1 MTLVPPEN
9 FAMLVHILPAH
20 CVYPVHLLRC
30 CILLTCILT
39 LNPLAST
46 YTLNVCRVAHGVYR
60 SSYPTKKTLPF
71 LKHIGVRSIV
81 YLCLEEY
88 TDGAKKFLEEND
100 IRLFPHG
107 TPGSTRRC
115 PLPWKL
121 VCASLPDH
129 FRFQATKSRL
139 TGWTR
144 LLCTAPCRSMPVE
157 WKIFPSISFAMK
169 LSLKCFCKYLLSDAP
184 RRDQSSRCGSL

>member
-20 CVYPVHLLRC
+20 CVNPVHLLRC
-30 CILLTCILT
+30 CILLTWTLT

-46 YTLNVCRVAHGVYR
+46 YTLTVCRVAYGLYR

-88 TDGAKKFLEEND
+88 TDGAKKFLEENE

-107 TPGSTRRC
+107 TPGNPCSPQVPFVRT
-115 PLPWKL
+115 
-121 VCASLPDH
+121 SEDH
-129 FRFQATKSRL
+129 FHFQATKSRSI
-139 TGWTR
+139 GWTR
-144 LLCTAPCRSMPVE
+144 LPFTAPFRYMQR
-157 WKIFPSISFAMK
+157 ISFAFIF
-169 LSLKCFCKYLLSDAP
+169 L
-184 RRDQSSRCGSL
+184 